1 MVKFAFKYGVLA
13 GLISISAIT
22 IGLVLGGSDSGASS
36 QLLGYVIMLLA
47 LSVIYFAIRRYRD
60 TVQGGVIRFGQ
71 AALLGITISAIAGVS
86 YVAAWEFYLAFS
98 GTDFIDGYISGMI
111 EKKQAAGL
119 SDAALNG
126 EIEKLNQIKANYAKP
141 WIRLPMTFAEIFPVG
156 LLVSLIS
163 AAILRTRAP
172 KTD

>member
-1 MVKFAFKYGVLA
+1 MFKFALKYGIIA

-22 IGLVLGGSDSGASS
+22 IGLVLGGANSGASS
-36 QLLGYVIMLLA
+36 QLLGYAIMLLA

-60 TVQGGVIRFGQ
+60 TVLGGVIRFGQ
-71 AALLGITISAIAGVS
+71 AALLGIIISAIAGVA
-86 YVAAWEFYLAFS
+86 YVAAWEVYLAFS
-98 GTDFIDGYISGMI
+98 GTEFIDGYIAGTV

-119 SDAALNG
+119 SAAALEA
-126 EIEKLNQIKANYAKP
+126 EIEKLNGIKDNYAKP
-141 WIRLPMTFAEIFPVG
+141 WIRLPMTFTEIFPVG

-172 KTD
+172 AKD